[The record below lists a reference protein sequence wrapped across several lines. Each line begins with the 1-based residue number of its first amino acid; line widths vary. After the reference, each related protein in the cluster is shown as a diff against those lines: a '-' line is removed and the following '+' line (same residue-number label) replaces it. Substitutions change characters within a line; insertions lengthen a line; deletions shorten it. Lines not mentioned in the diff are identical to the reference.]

1 MAEIA
6 PISKGAAA
14 QGPAQHVAV
23 PDEPRLPSGRQLT
36 SVQPHPT
43 PLVAQVEQP
52 QPVADEQAK
61 RLHLAQMRSEITGT
75 GGIVDSIA

>member
-1 MAEIA
+1 MTEIA
-6 PISKGAAA
+6 PISKGAAVESPV
-14 QGPAQHVAV
+14 QNVTV
-23 PDEPRLPSGRQLT
+23 PDEPRLPAGRQIT

-52 QPVADEQAK
+52 QPVVDEEAR
-61 RLHLAQMRSEITGT
+61 RLHIAQMRAEITGT